1 MSGIYKNFK
10 DSNPN
15 KKRKLYVAFDDV
27 IADMLSNTKLN
38 PIVTESF
45 IRGRKLIVSLSFMTQ
60 F

>member
-38 PIVTESF
+38 PIVTELF
-45 IRGRKLIVSLSFMTQ
+45 IRGRKLIVSLSFMTE

>member
-38 PIVTESF
+38 PIVPELF

>member
-10 DSNPN
+10 DPNPN
-15 KKRKLYVAFDDV
+15 KKRKLYVTFDDV

-38 PIVTESF
+38 PIVTELF

>member
-1 MSGIYKNFK
+1 MSGIYTNFK

-38 PIVTESF
+38 PIVTELF

>member
-10 DSNPN
+10 DFNPN

-38 PIVTESF
+38 PIVTELF

>member
-38 PIVTESF
+38 PIVTELF
-45 IRGRKLIVSLSFMTQ
+45 IRGR
-60 F
+60 

>member
-15 KKRKLYVAFDDV
+15 KKQKLYVAFDDV

-38 PIVTESF
+38 PIVTELF

>member
-38 PIVTESF
+38 PIVTELF